1 MAELA
6 GTTLRTVR
14 HYHDIGLLP
23 LPERGTSRY
32 KQYEV
37 RHLVR
42 LLRIRRYVDLGF
54 SLPQVAAI
62 LDNDEHPT
70 EQIRGLDER
79 LAETIER
86 LAQVRRELALLLHET
101 RHAPDLP
108 GELMAVSSHGLT
120 DADRSF
126 LLVIARI
133 VSPTVLRDYI
143 AMLRTTGQDPVLVE
157 FTHLP
162 ADADEATRAD
172 LAARLPASVARLHL
186 AHPALRDLTE
196 GATVGRDTAAAT
208 IALAIEQLYN
218 PAQVDVMQRAQA
230 PVSNHDYTVAAMP
243 ASVV

>member
-1 MAELA
+1 MEHTGGRELA
-6 GTTLRTVR
+6 GTILRTVR
-14 HYHDIGLLP
+14 QYHDVGLLS
-23 LPERGTSRY
+23 LPERAASSY

-70 EQIRGLDER
+70 EQIRGLDEE
-79 LAETIER
+79 LAQTMER

-101 RHAPDLP
+101 RRAPDLP
-108 GELMAVSSHGLT
+108 GELLAVSSEGLT

-133 VSPTVLRDYI
+133 VSPAVLQAYVE
-143 AMLRTTGQDPVLVE
+143 MLRTVGQDPVLVE

-162 ADADEATRAD
+162 ADADEATRAE
-172 LAARLPASVARLHL
+172 LAARLPAATARLHA
-186 AHPALRDLTE
+186 AHAALRDLTK
-196 GATVGRDTAAAT
+196 GAAVGRHTAAAT
-208 IALAIEQLYN
+208 IALAVEQLYN
-218 PAQVDVMQRAQA
+218 PAQVDVLQRAQ
-230 PVSNHDYTVAAMP
+230 PP
-243 ASVV
+243 A